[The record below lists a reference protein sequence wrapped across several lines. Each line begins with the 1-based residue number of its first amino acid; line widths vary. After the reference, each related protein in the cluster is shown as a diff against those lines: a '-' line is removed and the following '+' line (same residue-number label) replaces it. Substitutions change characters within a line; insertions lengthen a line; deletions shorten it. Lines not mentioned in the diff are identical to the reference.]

1 MNRVFLTGIV
11 ASAPRTVS
19 QEGKTDHVRM
29 TLTVT
34 HNTAAG
40 IVKHELYP
48 ISAWRGIAQ
57 RMVSLVKAGML
68 VRIVGYLS
76 QRLTEDG
83 ILIEVTAQEF
93 QVINKK
99 KESRPM
105 PHYAAIKESF
115 LESNP
120 EDKQTTDEMS

>member
-19 QEGKTDHVRM
+19 QEGKTNHVRM

-34 HNTAAG
+34 HNTAEG

-57 RMVSLVKAGML
+57 RMVSVVKAGMH
-68 VRIVGYLS
+68 VKIIGYLS
-76 QRLTEDG
+76 QKLTEDG
-83 ILIEVTAQEF
+83 ILIEVTAQKY
-93 QVINKK
+93 QVLNNKQ
-99 KESRPM
+99 ENRLM
-105 PHYAAIKESF
+105 PRYAAMKESF
-115 LESNP
+115 HESNP
-120 EDKQTTDEMS
+120 EDKQTTGEMS